1 MTNTTSSALADDLRS
16 LLAAA
21 RGQPPSAQAVS
32 VLGGWERIAADGAA
46 TADDPVLVPLVAL
59 IARESANPDNR
70 PDAYA
75 AAIRAVTEAIT
86 RSIRPAIF
94 NDSLSI
100 LLGCPAAVAEISD
113 SLADELNQIV
123 RDFTKI
129 NEPDSR
135 TAQRAADALTGLT
148 RLSLIQLDQPYELLA
163 LLGRFNTPLP
173 KPLATAVIR
182 AVGTA
187 VDYWPHATS
196 LTRVVRVVAGLDKPA
211 GPPIPSVD
219 PEDIGSDATW
229 VLAGIELVTALRESD
244 LRLMASHL
252 RASAGYLSTA
262 HDNYEREDAG
272 ALLGVVETL
281 IALLRHSSDRPPNV
295 EALTIPAL
303 DPESLAAL
311 SEQVRRINVASI
323 GLNHWYGDP
332 KRAALAAW
340 SRFAD
345 ELGRLRDE
353 LDRDSFYHAAVLVD
367 HLLQI
372 YMGSRSVQVVRN
384 PDDADGLL
392 TLVQPIIETGF
403 ARTAGL
409 LSNLHD
415 HAEALEQQVVRETD
429 ENHRLVLAGQLE
441 AAREVLAAAQT
452 HALGGA
458 GQGKDRGGTADAPL
472 PPPLSQLL
480 PSDSDAVRNLRTW
493 NPAALAELAHAVSDR
508 TTSRKSLS
516 LTESDVYDAICSA
529 LQSSPD
535 YRGDVRVAVNELLR
549 IIIRFVTTRT
559 NAQSNLRPYLF
570 DPEAKE
576 DKIHLDLNDFLASSE
591 LGSYVRFEEPHVG
604 GGRIDL
610 RLTFDGFA
618 INIEM
623 KVDSTKLPMSDRTA
637 YLKQAAAY
645 QVTDVRIGFLIA
657 LRHKAFDPTGPPP
670 HLSELVG
677 HTPFDINEDPVP
689 RHIITVQ
696 IPGSRTKPSD
706 MR

>member
-1 MTNTTSSALADDLRS
+1 MTSTSSSALADDLRS

-21 RGQPPSAQAVS
+21 RGQPPNTHALS
-32 VLGGWERIAADGAA
+32 VLGGWERIAADGTA
-46 TADDPVLVPLVAL
+46 TADDPALVPLIAL
-59 IARESANPDNR
+59 VARESANAGNR
-70 PDAYA
+70 SDSYQA
-75 AAIRAVTEAIT
+75 AVQAITLAIT
-86 RSIRPAIF
+86 RTTSPAIF
-94 NDSLSI
+94 ADSLDL
-100 LLGCPAAVAEISD
+100 LLGCPAAVAETGD
-113 SLADELNQIV
+113 NLADELDQIV
-123 RDFTKI
+123 REF
-129 NEPDSR
+129 NRAHEPDSR
-135 TAQRAADALTGLT
+135 AAQRAADALTGLT
-148 RLSLIQLDQPYELLA
+148 RLSLIQQGQPYELLA
-163 LLGRFNTPLP
+163 LLGKFNTPLP

-196 LTRVVRVVAGLDKPA
+196 LTRVVRIVAGLDKPT
-211 GPPIPSVD
+211 GRPIPNAD

-244 LRLMASHL
+244 LRLMATHL
-252 RASAGYLSTA
+252 RASASYLSTA
-262 HDNYEREDAG
+262 QDTYEREDAG
-272 ALLGVVETL
+272 ALLIVVETL
-281 IALLRHSSDRPPNV
+281 VALLQHSSSRPPNV

-303 DPESLAAL
+303 DRGSLAVL
-311 SEQVRRINVASI
+311 TEHVRRINVASI
-323 GLNHWYGDP
+323 GLNHWYGEP

-340 SRFAD
+340 TRFAD
-345 ELGRLRDE
+345 ELGRLREE
-353 LDRDSFYHAAVLVD
+353 LDRDSFYDAAFMVD

-409 LSNLHD
+409 LSNLRE
-415 HAEALEQQVVRETD
+415 HAKALEQQVALETD
-429 ENHRLVLAGQLE
+429 ESHRLVLAGQLD

-458 GQGKDRGGTADAPL
+458 GQGKDDGGTANTPL
-472 PPPLSQLL
+472 PPPLSQLI
-480 PSDSDAVRNLRTW
+480 PSESNAAKSLRTW
-493 NPAALAELAHAVSDR
+493 DPADLAELAQAVSDR
-508 TTSRKSLS
+508 TVSRKSLS
-516 LTESDVYDAICSA
+516 LTESDVYDAICGA

-535 YRGDVRVAVNELLR
+535 YRGDVKVAVDELLR

-576 DKIHLDLNDFLASSE
+576 DKIHLDLNEFLASSE

-610 RLTFDGFA
+610 RLTFDGFS

-670 HLSELVG
+670 HLSELIG
-677 HTPFDINEDPVP
+677 HTPFGISGDSVP

-696 IPGSRTKPSD
+696 LPGSRTKPSE